1 MNYLLNNAKII
12 IKLQY
17 CYIDMRRN
25 NKLFL
30 KLKTEHDAAAHAV
43 THVKSYLGPS
53 DAYLNYSR
61 MDTFSLV
68 LFVYYPE
75 SNFYTILQQFCLY
88 VVNNQKLYQ
97 GPILRNKKQYFF
109 MKKTEF

>member
-17 CYIDMRRN
+17 CDIDTWRN

-43 THVKSYLGPS
+43 THVKSYLGLS
-53 DAYLNYSR
+53 DAYLNCSR
-61 MDTFSLV
+61 MNTFSLV
-68 LFVYYPE
+68 F
-75 SNFYTILQQFCLY
+75 FCL
-88 VVNNQKLYQ
+88 LS
-97 GPILRNKKQYFF
+97 
-109 MKKTEF
+109 